1 MNLAPQHIEAQPAP
15 SGGRKVGDI
24 WREGATWY
32 EQAVSDTNKP
42 WVLPIVEIE
51 DQIFGMRVVCGCLEL
66 PHLAGD
72 ASTEQIRALEAE
84 IRRAWHSELMAALE
98 CDRVELRRIL
108 DGGSC

>member
-1 MNLAPQHIEAQPAP
+1 MNLPPRPEAAPAP
-15 SGGRKVGDI
+15 AGAARQVGEI

>member
-1 MNLAPQHIEAQPAP
+1 MNLAPPHIEAQPAP

-32 EQAVSDTNKP
+32 EQAVSDLNRP
-42 WVLPIVEIE
+42 WVLPIIDIE
-51 DQIFGMRVVCGCLEL
+51 DQIFGVRVVCGCLEL
-66 PHLAGD
+66 PHLVGD
-72 ASTEQIRALEAE
+72 ASAEQIRALKAE